1 MRDVRVMKGD
11 SAHKVRTLL
20 ALARN
25 SLAACKNP
33 RLLPKLAADVRALE
47 RRLAMLKQNEAKSD

>member
-1 MRDVRVMKGD
+1 VSKGD

>member
-1 MRDVRVMKGD
+1 MKGD

-33 RLLPKLAADVRALE
+33 RLIPKLAADVRALE
-47 RRLAMLKQNEAKSD
+47 RRLDLLRKNNAS